1 MRTYIGIE
9 LVDQLDSHLK
19 ISTMYR
25 LSNLNSFLDA
35 TDVGVG
41 LDVGFGGK
49 FFSRIWVSFGDQVV
63 HDEVVHIAVNK
74 ILCQS
79 SSLVIG
85 TPSRFRSR
93 HLEVGSESKIN
104 IGSSRIFREI
114 PILSKNASY
123 KGGGEEVGYSW
134 T

>member
-1 MRTYIGIE
+1 MRLMRTYIGIE
-9 LVDQLDSHLK
+9 LVDQLNSHLK

-25 LSNLNSFLDA
+25 LSDLNSFLDA
-35 TDVGVG
+35 IHIGVG

-49 FFSRIWVSFGDQVV
+49 FFSRIWVSFGDQVI

-79 SSLVIG
+79 ISLVVD
-85 TPSRFRSR
+85 TSSRFRIR
-93 HLEVGSESKIN
+93 NLEVGSDSKIN

-114 PILSKNASY
+114 PILSKMHHTRAA
-123 KGGGEEVGYSW
+123 ERE
-134 T
+134 